1 MDSKCPK
8 CGVGRTS
15 YEICIRYLC
24 GSCES
29 KLRDRFIQSDKCL
42 IAEQAATIKG
52 LEEKLEAVKEW
63 AGMYEESKPGELEIL
78 MESGCTL
85 WEFFT
90 EPKGGRE

>member
-29 KLRDRFIQSDKCL
+29 ILRDRFIQSDKCL

-52 LEEKLEAVKEW
+52 LEERVAEAFELWMNVRNSIPELFDNP
-63 AGMYEESKPGELEIL
+63 ESEVLD
-78 MESGCTL
+78 TL
-85 WEFFT
+85 LYT
-90 EPKGGRE
+90 KPKGRE